1 MEEEFKN
8 EIENV
13 TVNGVP
19 IKDNNNEDKKKNNYH
34 PVWKIIIKALSIL
47 LVLYLCLFPI
57 IWLFLGL
64 FKNDRN
70 DEFYFYF
77 EQEEKAI
84 RLGRDFYDQLIYV
97 ADEEYRSMTGFS
109 ESYSPIHRVVSTDF
123 DEGVLTYVVDTHTQ
137 EVMEIKFN
145 MSCTTYAS
153 AMYDFVDLGNHYKD
167 NTYNV
172 SIGTVVDDEDII
184 NRFKDNPLSLVDDIY
199 MNVNLVCV
207 AYTFNNPDKVYVSGS
222 LDASGGSIFIYTY
235 LDVEYTVSTDTFNY
249 GNYPKE
255 IPTDDRAV
263 IYFFR
268 DNLFRKA

>member
-19 IKDNNNEDKKKNNYH
+19 IKDKNNEDKKKNNYH
-34 PVWKIIIKALSIL
+34 PVRQIVITIL
-47 LVLYLCLFPI
+47 TVLVVVSLFLFPI
-57 IWLFLGL
+57 IWFIGL
-64 FKNDRN
+64 FKNDGH
-70 DEFYFYF
+70 DDFYFRF
-77 EQEEKAI
+77 EQEEESI
-84 RLGRDFYDQLIYV
+84 RLGRDFYDQLIHV
-97 ADEEYRSMTGFS
+97 ADKEYRSMTGFS

-153 AMYDFVDLGNHYKD
+153 AMYNFVGLGNHYKD
-167 NTYNV
+167 NTYEV
-172 SIGTVVDDEDII
+172 SIGTVVEDEDII
-184 NRFKDNPLSLVDDIY
+184 NRFNDNPLSLVDDIN

-207 AYTFNNPDKVYVSGS
+207 AYTFANPDKVYISGS
-222 LDASGGSIFIYTY
+222 LDVSRYSSIYYTY

-255 IPTDDRAV
+255 IPTDVRAV
-263 IYFFR
+263 TYFFR
-268 DNLFRKA
+268 DNLFRNA